1 MRSSRRTE
9 TAIFPKKT
17 IRCTLVQDLKTERTG
32 FVSLDFF
39 KVLSGQHFRHK
50 SRRSIDIGRSQCVAS
65 CPIETRRFA
74 PKQGQNRD
82 KIRHLYV
89 IYCALTIVPF
99 LAIIDGGSQGKRRGK
114 RDKGLPSTN
123 DLKELAELYLE
134 LQSTLWD
141 PQSLQHQ
148 DPAVMAE
155 DFRSSF
161 LDADWRPSVDS
172 GRLGSGA
179 KLGAV
184 YVRYSCDHSNPR
196 SLAQQLRN
204 CLERA
209 RKDEVFVPWR
219 FVFADAAVSGTTAD
233 RRGYMMCKRCI
244 TELPDENMHV
254 YLDELGRAARDMIES
269 LRLGRIVQAYDA
281 RLIGVTDNFDS
292 SSAQSQMMLTI
303 YGLVNE
309 HFVEQLRAK
318 VDRGMKDAFK
328 QGGVVSAAGTGYKLV
343 PKLDAHGNQ
352 LIRENGKAVREYV
365 VDDEVAAHVRELFRL
380 FVVDGWSP
388 DRIARQFNQ
397 LAVDGRTTWDR
408 KRIVALLTRQ
418 TYIGV
423 ELTGMTKGK
432 RDPETGKRFW
442 VTRPEN
448 EWRRR
453 ESPHLRIVSDQLF
466 FDAQERLRQI
476 SEAFAKSKSGES
488 TRTNVYPKMLFRPN
502 CGSCGLA
509 MWLGNSGPHRSLCC
523 RNGIT
528 GKNGCTM
535 RGYKSVKV
543 IEKSVLTAL
552 LGEIV
557 SDEFVSELVQQ
568 ANAFLVMEAAKPKAD
583 LGPIRTEQR
592 KIRKR
597 LETWKEK
604 IVTTDDLPQTV
615 LKAIRELEA
624 RLAQLSALE
633 KEATPITSMQIVP
646 ITEDDVKGMLGNI
659 VELLYQDVG
668 VAAQVLNKLV
678 SRLTLSTTQV
688 EGRKQPVWTAEFDV
702 TGVRLFA
709 ELTCEKKLPSRGSWE
724 CLYGRNWKFS
734 KTVRTVVKNESRLR
748 VVHIKCIQLARDGVP
763 LQTIRRAL
771 EITPKQAQDFLSREP
786 EPTTIEDAE
795 GKELKVAMPNYLA
808 SPAQMPLYRRI
819 APEVA
824 RLRDER
830 QLPLEQVLLELQS
843 NFGIRTTMNTIL
855 RAYDFAHP
863 ERIADAIDQK
873 KLPRRI
879 AHLRRTMEIKAKI
892 LALLT
897 ANPKIKVKELAAAA
911 GCAVNTAL
919 KYRKIFRAA

>member
-1 MRSSRRTE
+1 
-9 TAIFPKKT
+9 
-17 IRCTLVQDLKTERTG
+17 
-32 FVSLDFF
+32 
-39 KVLSGQHFRHK
+39 
-50 SRRSIDIGRSQCVAS
+50 
-65 CPIETRRFA
+65 
-74 PKQGQNRD
+74 
-82 KIRHLYV
+82 
-89 IYCALTIVPF
+89 
-99 LAIIDGGSQGKRRGK
+99 
-114 RDKGLPSTN
+114 
-123 DLKELAELYLE
+123 
-134 LQSTLWD
+134 
-141 PQSLQHQ
+141 
-148 DPAVMAE
+148 MAE

-172 GRLGSGA
+172 GRLGSGT
-179 KLGAV
+179 KLGAI

-233 RRGYMMCKRCI
+233 RRGYIMCKRCI
-244 TELPDENMHV
+244 TELPYENMHV

-292 SSAQSQMMLTI
+292 SSSQSQMMLTI

-352 LIRENGKAVREYV
+352 IIRENGKAVREYV

-388 DRIARQFNQ
+388 DRIARQFNR

-432 RDPETGKRFW
+432 RDPETGKRFC

-476 SEAFAKSKSGES
+476 SEAFAKSKSGDS
-488 TRTNVYPKMLFRPN
+488 TRTNVYPNMLFRPK
-502 CGSCGLA
+502 CGSCGRA

-523 RNGIT
+523 HNGIN

-552 LGEIV
+552 LAEIQ
-557 SDEFVSELVQQ
+557 SDQFLDELVQQ
-568 ANAFLVMEAAKPKAD
+568 ANAFLATEAAKPKVD
-583 LGPIRTEQR
+583 LEPLRAEQR
-592 KIRKR
+592 KIRRRLKSLEEELVSLDDSPKAVVNAIGK
-597 LETWKEK
+597 LETKLSQLAAQE
-604 IVTTDDLPQTV
+604 
-615 LKAIRELEA
+615 REA
-624 RLAQLSALE
+624 S
-633 KEATPITSMQIVP
+633 PITSEQIVP
-646 ITEDDVKGMLGNI
+646 ITEEEVKEMLAN
-659 VELLYQDVG
+659 VVVLLNQDVG

-688 EGRKQPVWTAEFDV
+688 EGRKQPVWKAEFDV

-709 ELTCEKKLPSRGSWE
+709 ELSGEKKLPTKGSWE
-724 CLYGRNWKFS
+724 YLYGRSWKFAR
-734 KTVRTVVKNESRLR
+734 TVRSPVKNENRLHAA
-748 VVHIKCIQLARDGVP
+748 HIKCIQLAQNGVP
-763 LQTIRRAL
+763 LQTICRAL
-771 EITPKQAQDFLSREP
+771 EITLKQAQDFLSRKP
-786 EPTTIEDAE
+786 EPTEIEDAE
-795 GKELKVAMPNYLA
+795 GKELKVTVPNYLA
-808 SPAQMPLYRRI
+808 SAAQIPLYQRI

-824 RLRDER
+824 RLRDEC
-830 QLPLEQVLLELQS
+830 LLSLEQVLVELQT
-843 NFGIRTTMNTIL
+843 NLGMTTSMNTIL

-863 ERIADAIDQK
+863 ERIADAVSQK
-873 KLPRRI
+873 KFPRRI
-879 AHLRRTMEIKAKI
+879 ARLRRTIDIKAKVST
-892 LALLT
+892 LLSADPT
-897 ANPKIKVKELAAAA
+897 LKLKDLAALA

-919 KYRKIFRAA
+919 KYRKLFRAA